1 MWSSRVSRPRR
12 VLRAGA
18 SSSSESA
25 SPEGSSTNLKVPLVF
40 LSLALVFS
48 PLHLDFAWDS
58 SAPWKR
64 QLAAH
69 SAPEAGACHATGR
82 HSRSTGVGQEAE
94 RGGKYRQGGIS
105 MLRIVSFG

>member
-1 MWSSRVSRPRR
+1 MWSSRVSGPRR

-48 PLHLDFAWDS
+48 PLHLDFAWKQLCSVEKTVGCSQCPRGRDVPRHR
-58 SAPWKR
+58 APCKEALGWGKR
-64 QLAAH
+64 PREGE
-69 SAPEAGACHATGR
+69 SI
-82 HSRSTGVGQEAE
+82 
-94 RGGKYRQGGIS
+94 GK
-105 MLRIVSFG
+105 VA